1 MYGTSNGTS
10 TAPGVPGRFGMAE
23 IAGGWRSLE
32 RAPRV
37 RILRNEGRRDGGY
50 WVEFAYDE
58 KTVLRRPIRRC
69 WNVCYFELY
78 GWITLCYD
86 SAGDILTLSG
96 YGKYRREE
104 DAEGDGTARV

>member
-1 MYGTSNGTS
+1 MNGTY
-10 TAPGVPGRFGMAE
+10 TAPELPGRFGMAE

-32 RAPRV
+32 GAPRV
-37 RILRNEGRRDGGY
+37 RILRNEGRRGGGY

-78 GWITLCYD
+78 GWITLRYD
-86 SAGDILTLSG
+86 SARDLLTLSG

-104 DAEGDGTARV
+104 DAEEDGTARV